1 MKSILRHIA
10 TVAALAVLGAA
21 ISSGSISTTAQAA
34 PAEAAWEEI
43 VIDVACDGYSTR
55 MVGLGEDGFPARG
68 TTFIFD
74 GKIYPGNSIP
84 TGPVFDY
91 ATQGDIGTWH
101 CRGTF
106 HLDWSEILTGK
117 VPHVATIQ
125 HFYFGAPG
133 DMLAPDSLRC
143 EGMEGGVT
151 SLVVFGG
158 TGKYR
163 AVIGEAKMESIGSN
177 NTGNPNFRFT
187 FKVRRG
193 A

>member
-1 MKSILRHIA
+1 MKSKSIA
-10 TVAALAVLGAA
+10 TLATLVAVGAMTNF
-21 ISSGSISTTAQAA
+21 GPFTTAMAEPQ
-34 PAEAAWEEI
+34 PAEAAWKTI
-43 VIDVACDGYSTR
+43 VIDVACDGNSTR
-55 MVGLGEDGFPARG
+55 MVGLDANGAPARG

-74 GKIYPGNSIP
+74 GKVYPGNSIP
-84 TGPVFDY
+84 MVDDFDY
-91 ATQGDIGTWH
+91 ATPGDIGAWH

-106 HLDWSEILTGK
+106 NFDWSEILAGK
-117 VPHVATIQ
+117 KPHVATLQ
-125 HFYFGAPG
+125 SFYFGASG
-133 DMLAPDSLRC
+133 DLLAPDSLRC

-163 AVIGEAKMESIGSN
+163 AVIGEAKMETIGSN